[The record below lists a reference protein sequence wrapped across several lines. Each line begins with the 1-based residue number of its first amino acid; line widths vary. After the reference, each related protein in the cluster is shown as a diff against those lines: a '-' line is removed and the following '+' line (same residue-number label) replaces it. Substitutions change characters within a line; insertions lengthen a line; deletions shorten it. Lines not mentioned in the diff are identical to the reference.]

1 MILDRWQNS
10 LNDYHQLSPII
21 MKLHHLRDFIAV
33 AETGGIRS
41 AARELG
47 LTQPSLTKSIQQLE
61 EELET
66 PLFERSARG
75 AALTAY
81 GQAFLVRARA
91 AAHELTKGREEL
103 RQMRGSKGGT
113 VSVAVSSV
121 ASLIFLPSALAAFR
135 RKYPDADVRVLEGT
149 YPIMLPALRDG
160 SVDFCVGPFSS
171 PPQADEFVIEELF
184 ANHRCVAGRVGHPLG
199 HATTLAELAHAP
211 WIVTGVIGPHGR
223 EFDEIFHGQN
233 LPAPK
238 ARTRCESM
246 IALLSLLA
254 GSDALTFLPYQ
265 WTSAPVTRTLLAEI
279 KLTETIPGPSTCLIR
294 RSGLPLTPAADA
306 LATIFRREATYYRNR

>member
-1 MILDRWQNS
+1 
-10 LNDYHQLSPII
+10 

-33 AETGGIRS
+33 AETGGLRS

-47 LTQPSLTKSIQQLE
+47 LTQPSLSKSIQQLE
-61 EELET
+61 DELET

-75 AALTAY
+75 AALTTY

-91 AAHELTKGREEL
+91 AAHELNKGREEL
-103 RQMRGSKGGT
+103 QQMRGSKGGS

-121 ASLIFLPSALAAFR
+121 ASLIFLPSALTTFR
-135 RKYPDADVRVLEGT
+135 REYPDADVRVLEGT

-171 PPQADEFVIEELF
+171 QPQAGEFVIEELF
-184 ANHRCVAGRVGHPLG
+184 TNHRCVAGRVDHPLG
-199 HATTLAELAHAP
+199 HATTLAELADAP
-211 WIVTGVIGPHGR
+211 WIVTGVMGPQGK
-223 EFDEIFHGQN
+223 EFDEIFLSQN
-233 LPAPK
+233 LPAPRT
-238 ARTRCESM
+238 RTRCESM

-254 GSDALTFLPYQ
+254 CSDALTFVPYQ
-265 WTSAPVTRTLLAEI
+265 WTSAPVTRALLAEI